1 MTNAFTGLDRHGFD
15 ETAIEKLAARDAR
28 LEAEAT
34 QQFEYL
40 LAYVRGNATK
50 RDLEQI
56 MDAVKDRHRR
66 LNTNAARRFK
76 SGDQVRWRLKNEDGY
91 VRAEVIR
98 PKVKNLLVRINSS
111 PTTAYLK
118 GERWNVG
125 AATVEHDKARVFD
138 ND

>member
-1 MTNAFTGLDRHGFD
+1 MTD
-15 ETAIEKLAARDAR
+15 R

-34 QQFEYL
+34 QQFEHL
-40 LAYVRGNATK
+40 LAFVRGNATK

-66 LNTNAARRFK
+66 LNTNAARRLK
-76 SGDQVRWRLKNEDGY
+76 SGDQVRWRMKNEDSY

-98 PKVKNLLVRINSS
+98 PKVKNLLVRITES

-118 GERWNVG
+118 DERWNVG
-125 AATVEHDKARVFD
+125 AATVEHDKVRVFD